1 MCRGSAAALSAKRI
15 VSNGIDVLS
24 LGGMKVAGTA
34 MQSKEWTDG
43 FLFVGN
49 HLGLDFLNTRLVNE
63 QGPVELLPDT
73 TSLRRWF
80 HAVGL
85 LKGVKKDQVAQTWD
99 KSPAGRCFLQDL
111 LVFREKLR
119 STVLRLE
126 SGKSPESAFLQ
137 ELNERL
143 LAYPHRY
150 VVVSSRSGTRRQ
162 TYLDAAVDPSD
173 LWRELADSAAHL
185 LTDIPVNRLRKC
197 EGCVVNFYDTSK
209 KGSRRWCSMHLCG
222 NREKV
227 STYRRKQRA
236 QEA

>member
-1 MCRGSAAALSAKRI
+1 MFWSSAALGIRRILSD
-15 VSNGIDVLS
+15 VSYVLS
-24 LGGMKVAGTA
+24 LGEMNVGASA
-34 MQSKEWTDG
+34 QQSGDWIDG

-63 QGPVELLPDT
+63 EGPVELLPDT
-73 TSLRRWF
+73 ASLGRWLN
-80 HAVGL
+80 ALGL
-85 LKGVKKDQVAQTWD
+85 LNGLAKNQIVQSWD
-99 KSPAGRCFLQDL
+99 KSPMGYHFLEDL

-126 SGKSPESAFLQ
+126 SGKSPEPAFLQ

-150 VVVSSRSGTRRQ
+150 VVVNDRSGTRRQ
-162 TYLDAAVDPSD
+162 TYLDTAAYPGD
-173 LWRELADSAAHL
+173 LWRELADAVAHL
-185 LTDIPVNRLRKC
+185 LTDVPVNRLRKC
-197 EGCVVNFYDTSK
+197 EGCVVNFYDISK

-236 QEA
+236 REA

>member
-1 MCRGSAAALSAKRI
+1 MGASAQ
-15 VSNGIDVLS
+15 
-24 LGGMKVAGTA
+24 
-34 MQSKEWTDG
+34 QSGEWIDG

-63 QGPVELLPDT
+63 EGPVELLPDT
-73 TSLRRWF
+73 ASLGRWLK
-80 HAVGL
+80 ASGL
-85 LKGVKKDQVAQTWD
+85 LKGLAKNQTVQSWG
-99 KSPAGRCFLQDL
+99 KSPRGCHFLEDL

-126 SGKSPESAFLQ
+126 SGKSPEPAFLQ

-150 VVVSSRSGTRRQ
+150 VVVNDRSGTRRQ
-162 TYLDAAVDPSD
+162 TYLDAAAYPGD
-173 LWRELADSAAHL
+173 LWRELADLAAHL
-185 LTDIPVNRLRKC
+185 LTDVPVNRLRKC
-197 EGCVVNFYDTSK
+197 EGCVVNFYDVSK

-236 QEA
+236 REA

>member
-1 MCRGSAAALSAKRI
+1 MGAS
-15 VSNGIDVLS
+15 
-24 LGGMKVAGTA
+24 TQ
-34 MQSKEWTDG
+34 QSEDWIDG

-49 HLGLDFLNTRLVNE
+49 HLSLDFLNTRLVNE
-63 QGPVELLPDT
+63 EGPVELLPDT
-73 TSLRRWF
+73 GSLSRWLN
-80 HAVGL
+80 AVGL
-85 LKGVKKDQVAQTWD
+85 LKGSEKDQVVQTGE
-99 KSPAGRCFLQDL
+99 KSPAGRRFLQDM

-126 SGKSPESAFLQ
+126 SGKNPEPAFLQ

-150 VVVSSRSGTRRQ
+150 VVVSHRSGASRQ
-162 TYLDAAVDPSD
+162 TYRDAAAYPSD
-173 LWRELADSAAHL
+173 LWREFADSAAHL
-185 LTDIPVNRLRKC
+185 LTDVPRNRLRKC
-197 EGCVVNFYDTSK
+197 EGCVVNFYDVSK

-227 STYRRKQRA
+227 STYRRKQRT